1 MHDHGGRI
9 RFFAVVAVAATLLTC
24 ACSDLIKVGGKSGWK
39 PNVNYTHWAAHRR
52 FYVGDWLYF
61 VFDKHYYNVL
71 EVKEENYERC
81 DDGDFVKN
89 VTRGGRDVYNLT
101 EARSYYFISSGGYC
115 FHGMKLSVHARGSL
129 PPPLPA
135 PDMKSTENSASLLI
149 GGHRAA
155 VLVVAALSTFI
166 LRLL

>member
-9 RFFAVVAVAATLLTC
+9 RFFAVVAAGAMLAC
-24 ACSDLIKVGGKSGWK
+24 ACGDLIKVGGKSGWK

-52 FYVGDWLYF
+52 FHVGDWLYF
-61 VFDKHYYNVL
+61 VFDKHYYSVL

-81 DDGDFVKN
+81 DDGEFVTN

-115 FHGMKLSVHARGSL
+115 YHGMKLSVHVRRSL
-129 PPPLPA
+129 SSPLAA
-135 PDMKSTENSASLLI
+135 PDTKSAAPCVV
-149 GGHRAA
+149 GGRRAA
-155 VLVVAALSTFI
+155 VAAAAALSIFM